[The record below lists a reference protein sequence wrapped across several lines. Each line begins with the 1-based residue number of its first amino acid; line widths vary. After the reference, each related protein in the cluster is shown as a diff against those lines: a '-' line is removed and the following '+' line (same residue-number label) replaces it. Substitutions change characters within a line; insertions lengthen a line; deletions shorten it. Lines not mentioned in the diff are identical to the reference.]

1 MLASGIHHVGHDQAV
16 TVVGKSKRVSYTAPG
31 EPFQSAE
38 EAWLWT
44 AAALT
49 ARHDGARV
57 AAGYGRVQ
65 RPCEPDDVVRCLD
78 RLFASRT
85 VTLAHARI
93 LSNWGKMQQ
102 APDPNQIEQQADHRL
117 WRDALALIEPSLRSR
132 GVVI

>member
-1 MLASGIHHVGHDQAV
+1 MPVSATGHSNNERAHAIG
-16 TVVGKSKRVSYTAPG
+16 GKRDRVRFAAAG
-31 EPFQSAE
+31 EPFRSAE

-57 AAGYGRVQ
+57 AAGRGRVQ
-65 RPCEPDDVVRCLD
+65 RPCEPDDVVRVLD
-78 RLFASRT
+78 RLFASRK

-93 LSNWGKMQQ
+93 LSSWGRLQQ
-102 APDPNQIEQQADHRL
+102 APDPRRVEQQADHRL

-132 GVVI
+132 GVVS